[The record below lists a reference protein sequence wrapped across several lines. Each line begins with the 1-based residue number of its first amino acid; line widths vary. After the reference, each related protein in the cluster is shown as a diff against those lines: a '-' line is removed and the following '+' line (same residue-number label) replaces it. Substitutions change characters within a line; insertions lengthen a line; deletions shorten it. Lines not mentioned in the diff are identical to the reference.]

1 MTIVPRPG
9 FSRRAFLATA
19 ALLAAAPAARA
30 QSGSGQSGST
40 QSGGAWPDRPLRV
53 IVPFAP
59 GGPADGLARMLGEQV
74 LGPKLGQ
81 PVVVENRAGAGG
93 IIGTAAAAQANDGHT
108 LLFGSIS
115 MTIVPHLQKQPVGYD
130 VLADFTPLAQ
140 IASTPFLL
148 VVPSASPFQD
158 AASLVKAAKAK
169 PGSLAAA
176 NSGYGTLSHMTAELF
191 NRQAGIELQPVVYRG
206 EGVLMPDLLSN
217 QVGLGFLTLSSV
229 LPHLRAGTLRALAV
243 AGGARLPELPDVPTL
258 AEAGFPGIEVDGW
271 QAMFAPRGTPPAA
284 VERLSG
290 ILAGAMADPAVRA
303 RITSFGAVPASRS
316 VADFRALVP
325 EEFRRWGALVK
336 ERDIHVE

>member
-1 MTIVPRPG
+1 MSSLPPPVLG
-9 FSRRAFLATA
+9 RRTLLAAA
-19 ALLAAAPAARA
+19 ALIAAAPAARA
-30 QSGSGQSGST
+30 QPDS
-40 QSGGAWPDRPLRV
+40 AWPNRPLRV
-53 IVPFAP
+53 IVPFAA

-93 IIGTAAAAQANDGHT
+93 IIGTAAAAQAEDGHT
-108 LLFGSIS
+108 LLFGSVS
-115 MTIVPHLQKQPVGYD
+115 MTIVPHLQKQPVSYD
-130 VLADFTPLAQ
+130 VLKDFTPLAQ

-148 VVPSASPFQD
+148 VVPAASPFPD
-158 AASLVKAAKAK
+158 VAALVAAAKAK

-176 NSGYGTLSHMTAELF
+176 NSGYGTLSHMTTELF
-191 NRQAGIELQPVVYRG
+191 NRQAGVELQPVVYRG

-243 AGGARLPELPDVPTL
+243 AGEARLPELPDVPTL

-284 VERLSG
+284 IARLSG
-290 ILAGAMADPAVRA
+290 ILAEAMADPAVRA

-316 VADFRALVP
+316 NADFAALVP
-325 EEFRRWGALVK
+325 QEFRRWGALVK